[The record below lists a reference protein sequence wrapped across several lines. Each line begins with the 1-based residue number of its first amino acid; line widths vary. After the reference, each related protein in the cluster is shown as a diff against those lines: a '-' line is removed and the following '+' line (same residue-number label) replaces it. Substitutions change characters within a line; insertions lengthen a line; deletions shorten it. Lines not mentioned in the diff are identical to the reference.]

1 LTQAAAGAAPAR
13 GSAADFIRAHTVPG
27 QAPLVPEL
35 TLRLASEITPI
46 WHATEA
52 WLHEVNIAPPFWA
65 FAWPGGQAAARHIL
79 DHAALAAGKRVLDF
93 ACGGGIAGLAA
104 ARAGAAAVDAN
115 DIDPLALAACCLN
128 AADNGLALTP
138 LNGDIVGSAC
148 QWDLIVAGDVCY
160 EAPMVRRILPW
171 LRAMAAEAEVWVVDP
186 GRAYLPDHGLERL
199 AEYNVPTTLELE
211 DQPQRRTVLYRLRP

>member
-1 LTQAAAGAAPAR
+1 MTHA
-13 GSAADFIRAHTVPG
+13 STADFIRAHTVPG
-27 QAPLVPEL
+27 HATLVPEL

-52 WLHEVNIAPPFWA
+52 WLNAENIAPPFWA
-65 FAWPGGQAAARHIL
+65 FAWPGGQAAARHVL
-79 DHAALAAGKRVLDF
+79 DHPMLVGGKRILDF

-104 ARAGAAAVDAN
+104 SRAGAASVEAN
-115 DIDPLALAACCLN
+115 DIDPLAMAALCLN

-138 LNGDIVGSAC
+138 LGGDIVGASC
-148 QWDLIVAGDVCY
+148 RWDLIVAGDVFY

-171 LRAMAAEAEVWVVDP
+171 LRGMATQAEVWVADP
-186 GRAYLPDHGLERL
+186 GRAYLPTDGLERL